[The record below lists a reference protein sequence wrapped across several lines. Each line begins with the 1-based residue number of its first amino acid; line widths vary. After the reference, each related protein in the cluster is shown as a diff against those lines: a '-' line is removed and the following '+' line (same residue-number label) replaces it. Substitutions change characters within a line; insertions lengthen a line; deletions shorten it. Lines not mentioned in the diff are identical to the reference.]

1 MQQAESRA
9 HRIGQQK
16 PVFSYKF
23 ITRDSIEEKILN
35 MQERKKKLAVT
46 VMEGEDQWVGQL
58 SEDEIQELFS

>member
-1 MQQAESRA
+1 
-9 HRIGQQK
+9 
-16 PVFSYKF
+16 
-23 ITRDSIEEKILN
+23 